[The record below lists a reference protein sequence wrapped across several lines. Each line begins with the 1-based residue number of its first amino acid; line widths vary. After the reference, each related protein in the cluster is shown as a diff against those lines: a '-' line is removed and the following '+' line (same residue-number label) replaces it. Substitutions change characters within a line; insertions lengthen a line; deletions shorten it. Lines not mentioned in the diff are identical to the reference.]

1 MSVFS
6 IARKLLSTA
15 DAINAQKTEDI
26 QCVHRNLTL
35 RGLAILRTL
44 HPYAADVFEPQLK
57 ILVAYSK
64 RPDTKGDYENGMGRH
79 YYCAGTVGGRERH
92 PVNSYYKNGIGNL
105 SKSARVMFEEDH
117 TMAVTMYRAGFH
129 DRAAAFLGRA
139 IHMLSDMCCL
149 PHAASMT
156 YYSTGATF
164 HKGYERLAEALYPE
178 FVPLTIPAEL
188 PELFS
193 FRSSFADDLNQIALE
208 TAKGLADVKADPK
221 NAVISHLIR
230 TERIVAA
237 YLLRFYEDI
246 HSSDRISHYIANNSG
261 CRLLRGTAPL
271 TARITRK
278 GVTFHGVNP
287 SPESDINVTS
297 RTFYAA
303 HRHDG
308 LFTLSPVKDDK
319 GKVLEVRGGKLVWA
333 KFDPVHGEQL
343 FRL

>member
-1 MSVFS
+1 MSFFS
-6 IARKLLSTA
+6 SAKKLLSVA
-15 DAINAQKTEDI
+15 EAINSQKTEEI

-35 RGLAILRTL
+35 RGLTILRSL
-44 HPYAADVFEPQLK
+44 HPEAASVFEPHLK

-64 RPDTKGDYENGMGRH
+64 RPDNIGDYENGMGRH
-79 YYCAGTVGGRERH
+79 YYCAGTVAGKERH
-92 PVNSYYKNGIGNL
+92 PVNSYYRNGIGNL
-105 SKSARVMFEEDH
+105 CKSARVMFEEDH

-149 PHAASMT
+149 PHASSMT
-156 YYSTGATF
+156 YYSRGAAF
-164 HKGYERLAEALYPE
+164 HKGYETLAEALYPE
-178 FVPLTIPAEL
+178 FVPLTIPPEL
-188 PELFS
+188 PELFRS
-193 FRSSFADDLNQIALE
+193 RSSFADDINRIALE
-208 TAKGLADVKADPK
+208 TSKGIADIRTDPK
-221 NAVISHLIR
+221 NAVISHLLR
-230 TERIVAA
+230 TERIVAS

-246 HSSDRISHYIANNSG
+246 NSSDRIAHYIANNSG

-271 TARITRK
+271 TVRITER

-287 SPESDINVTS
+287 SPESIINVTS

-319 GKVLEVRGGKLVWA
+319 GRVLEVSGGRFTWH

>member
-6 IARKLLSTA
+6 TARRLLSAAET
-15 DAINAQKTEDI
+15 INSQRSGDI

-35 RGLAILRTL
+35 RGLTILRSL
-44 HPYAADVFEPQLK
+44 HPEAAQIFEPQLK

-64 RPDTKGDYENGMGRH
+64 RPDNIGDYENGMGRH
-79 YYCAGTVGGRERH
+79 YYCAGSVSGREKR
-92 PVNSYYKNGIGNL
+92 PVNSYYRSGIGNL
-105 SKSARVMFEEDH
+105 CKSARVMFEEDH

-139 IHMLSDMCCL
+139 VHMLSDMCCL

-156 YYSTGATF
+156 YYSSGAPF
-164 HKGYERLAEALYPE
+164 HKGYEKLAEALYPE
-178 FVPLTIPAEL
+178 FVPLTIPSAL
-188 PELFS
+188 PELFGS
-193 FRSSFADDLNQIALE
+193 RSSFADDINQIALE
-208 TAKGLADVKADPK
+208 TSKGMADVKIDPK
-221 NAVISHLIR
+221 QAVISHLMR

-246 HSSDRISHYIANNSG
+246 NSSDRIAHYIANNSG

-271 TARITRK
+271 TVRITER

-308 LFTLSPVKDDK
+308 LFTLSPVKDNK
-319 GKVLEVRGGKLVWA
+319 GRVLEVSGGKLIWR
-333 KFDPVHGEQL
+333 KFDPIHGEQL

>member
-6 IARKLLSTA
+6 TAKKLISAAET
-15 DAINAQKTEDI
+15 INSQRSGEI

-35 RGLAILRTL
+35 RGLTILRSI
-44 HPYAADVFEPQLK
+44 HPEIADVFEPQLK

-64 RPDTKGDYENGMGRH
+64 RPDNIGDYENGMGRH
-79 YYCAGTVGGRERH
+79 YYCAGTVNGKERH
-92 PVNSYYKNGIGNL
+92 PVNSYYRSGIGNL
-105 SKSARVMFEEDH
+105 YKSARVMFEEDH

-129 DRAAAFLGRA
+129 DRSAAFLGRA

-156 YYSTGATF
+156 YYSRGAAF
-164 HKGYERLAEALYPE
+164 HKGYEKLAEALYPE
-178 FVPLTIPAEL
+178 FVPLTVPSAIPD
-188 PELFS
+188 LFKS
-193 FRSSFADDLNQIALE
+193 RSSFADDINEIAIDTL
-208 TAKGLADVKADPK
+208 KGLADVKIDPK
-221 NAVISHLIR
+221 KAVISHLLR
-230 TERIVAA
+230 TERIIAA

-246 HSSDRISHYIANNSG
+246 NSSDRIAHYIANNSG

-271 TARITRK
+271 TVKITER

-303 HRHDG
+303 HRHNG
-308 LFTLSPVKDDK
+308 LFTLSPVKDTK
-319 GKVLEVRGGKLVWA
+319 GRVLEVSEGKLIWH